1 MSMYRRVLTYQQPVS
16 RPVAQSNQ
24 TLKIILSKP
33 SFFIDDFIEGQVELT
48 SSVQIIINDINIVLN
63 SVESWQT
70 FSKELNY
77 NISEKTNEA
86 IVSVNLDVKRKLNI
100 DSNLVALKA
109 GKFNFGFK
117 FQIPKPVA
125 PSFEFPS
132 AIEGKAYIRY
142 FLVASIVSPYVSGN
156 FTTYIILK
164 QRQKI
169 EMNKQVSFSVETS
182 THKAGIFDGGK
193 CTMTVSSINGTD
205 NFRFGDSAHFNI
217 NIDNSKGKL
226 SSTECKVVM
235 TRVISFKNKLSE
247 KKKTVTDELISKV
260 VKMETLPK
268 ENKNFGVNL
277 SLKDVTNNNF
287 NIKEAKLPYTNIED
301 INFFLPTIK
310 TIILECS
317 YNIKFTLYF
326 NSFVKYKDRPRIIMN
341 MIMCHQS
348 FEEYKNEM
356 DARVNMNNM
365 MPPQLPP
372 NMMPPNMPPNM
383 PHGMPPNIPHGMPPY
398 NPHGMPPNI
407 PHGMPPYNPHGMPP
421 NMPPYMPPNN
431 MGPMANNNG
440 IPNTPLSKRNMSLP
454 PPQNQQFNQMNN
466 NMNNNMND
474 NNQDMDLPSMEE
486 LEENKINV
494 TDEGNFNNEF
504 NNGNNNF
511 NENYNNNNNYD
522 NYNNNY
528 NNDFNNNQNMNE
540 NNNDNNEPPLPP
552 LSQDN
557 NYPEYPVKPGN
568 NNY

>member
-1 MSMYRRVLTYQQPVS
+1 MSYRRVLTYQQPAS

-33 SFFIDDFIEGQVELT
+33 SFFIDEFIEGQVELT

-63 SVESWQT
+63 SIESWET
-70 FSKELNY
+70 FSKELNC
-77 NISEKTNEA
+77 NVSEKNNEA

-100 DSNLVALKA
+100 DSNLIALKA

-142 FLVASIVSPYVSGN
+142 YLVASIVSPYVSGN
-156 FTTYIILK
+156 FNTYIILK

-169 EMNKQVSFSVETS
+169 EMNKQVSFSVETF
-182 THKAGIFDGGK
+182 THKVGIFDGGK
-193 CTMTVSSINGTD
+193 VKMTVSSINGTD

-217 NIDNSKGKL
+217 NVDNSLGKL
-226 SSTECKVVM
+226 NSTECKIVM
-235 TRVISFKNKLSE
+235 NRVISFKNKLSE
-247 KKKTVTDELISKV
+247 KKKTVTDELISKI

-287 NIKEAKLPYTNIED
+287 AIKEAKLPYTNIED
-301 INFFLPTIK
+301 INFFLPTVK
-310 TIILECS
+310 TILLECS

-326 NSFVKYKDRPRIIMN
+326 NSFVKYKDRPRIIMD

-365 MPPQLPP
+365 PPQLPP
-372 NMMPPNMPPNM
+372 NMMPPNMPPYN
-383 PHGMPPNIPHGMPPY
+383 PHGIPPYNPHGMPPY
-398 NPHGMPPNI
+398 NPHG
-407 PHGMPPYNPHGMPP
+407 
-421 NMPPYMPPNN
+421 MPPNN

-466 NMNNNMND
+466 NMNDNMND

-504 NNGNNNF
+504 NNNNNF
-511 NENYNNNNNYD
+511 NENYNNNNNNYD
-522 NYNNNY
+522 NYNNY
-528 NNDFNNNQNMNE
+528 NNNFNNNQNMNE

-552 LSQDN
+552 LPQDN
-557 NYPEYPVKPGN
+557 NYPESPVKPGN

>member
-1 MSMYRRVLTYQQPVS
+1 MSYRRILTYQQPAS

-33 SFFIDDFIEGQVELT
+33 SFFIDEFIEGQVELT

-63 SVESWQT
+63 SIESWET
-70 FSKELNY
+70 FSKELNC
-77 NISEKTNEA
+77 NVSEKNNEA

-100 DSNLVALKA
+100 DSNLIALKA

-142 FLVASIVSPYVSGN
+142 YLVASIVSPYVSGN
-156 FTTYIILK
+156 FNTYIILK

-169 EMNKQVSFSVETS
+169 EMNKQVSFSVETF
-182 THKAGIFDGGK
+182 THKVGIFDGGK
-193 CTMTVSSINGTD
+193 VKMTVSSINGTD

-217 NIDNSKGKL
+217 NVDNSLGKL
-226 SSTECKVVM
+226 NSTECKIVM
-235 TRVISFKNKLSE
+235 NRVISFKNKLSE
-247 KKKTVTDELISKV
+247 KKKTVTDELISKI

-287 NIKEAKLPYTNIED
+287 AIKEAKLPYTNIED
-301 INFFLPTIK
+301 INFFLPTVK
-310 TIILECS
+310 TILLECS

-326 NSFVKYKDRPRIIMN
+326 NSFVKYKDRPRIIMD

-365 MPPQLPP
+365 PPQLPP
-372 NMMPPNMPPNM
+372 NMMPPNMPPYN
-383 PHGMPPNIPHGMPPY
+383 PHGIPPY
-398 NPHGMPPNI
+398 NPHGI
-407 PHGMPPYNPHGMPP
+407 PPYNPHGI
-421 NMPPYMPPNN
+421 PPNN

-466 NMNNNMND
+466 NMND

-504 NNGNNNF
+504 NNNNF
-511 NENYNNNNNYD
+511 NENYNNNNNNYD
-522 NYNNNY
+522 NYNNY
-528 NNDFNNNQNMNE
+528 NNNFNNNQNMNE

-552 LSQDN
+552 LPQDN

>member
-1 MSMYRRVLTYQQPVS
+1 MSYRRILTYQQPAS

-33 SFFIDDFIEGQVELT
+33 SFFIDEFIEGQVELT
-48 SSVQIIINDINIVLN
+48 SSVQIIINDINLVLN
-63 SVESWQT
+63 SIESWET
-70 FSKELNY
+70 FSKELNC
-77 NISEKTNEA
+77 NVSEKNNEA

-100 DSNLVALKA
+100 DSNLIALKA

-142 FLVASIVSPYVSGN
+142 YLVASIVSPYVSGN
-156 FTTYIILK
+156 FNTYIILK

-169 EMNKQVSFSVETS
+169 EMNKQVSFSVETF
-182 THKAGIFDGGK
+182 THKVGIFDGGK
-193 CTMTVSSINGTD
+193 VKMTVSSINGTD

-217 NIDNSKGKL
+217 NVDNSLGKL
-226 SSTECKVVM
+226 NSTECKIVM
-235 TRVISFKNKLSE
+235 NRVISFKNKLSE
-247 KKKTVTDELISKV
+247 KKKTVTDELISKI

-287 NIKEAKLPYTNIED
+287 AIKEAKLPYTNIED
-301 INFFLPTIK
+301 INFFLPTVK
-310 TIILECS
+310 TILLECS

-326 NSFVKYKDRPRIIMN
+326 NSFVKYKDRPRIIMD

-365 MPPQLPP
+365 PPQLPP
-372 NMMPPNMPPNM
+372 NMMPPNMPPYN
-383 PHGMPPNIPHGMPPY
+383 PHGIPPYNPHGIPPYNPHGMPPY
-398 NPHGMPPNI
+398 NPHG
-407 PHGMPPYNPHGMPP
+407 
-421 NMPPYMPPNN
+421 MPPNN

-466 NMNNNMND
+466 NMNDNMND

-504 NNGNNNF
+504 NNNNN
-511 NENYNNNNNYD
+511 
-522 NYNNNY
+522 
-528 NNDFNNNQNMNE
+528 FNNNQNMNE

-552 LSQDN
+552 LPQDN
-557 NYPEYPVKPGN
+557 NYPESPVKPGN

>member
-1 MSMYRRVLTYQQPVS
+1 MSYRRVLTYQQPAS

-33 SFFIDDFIEGQVELT
+33 SFFIDEFIEGQVELT

-63 SVESWQT
+63 SIESWET
-70 FSKELNY
+70 FSKELNC
-77 NISEKTNEA
+77 NVSEKNNEA

-100 DSNLVALKA
+100 DSNLIALKA

-142 FLVASIVSPYVSGN
+142 YLVASIVSPYVSGN
-156 FTTYIILK
+156 FNTYIILK

-169 EMNKQVSFSVETS
+169 EMNKQVSFSVETF
-182 THKAGIFDGGK
+182 THKVGIFDGGK
-193 CTMTVSSINGTD
+193 VKMTVSSINGTD

-217 NIDNSKGKL
+217 NVDNSLGKL
-226 SSTECKVVM
+226 NSTECKIVM
-235 TRVISFKNKLSE
+235 NRVISFKNKLSE
-247 KKKTVTDELISKV
+247 KKKTVTDELISKI

-287 NIKEAKLPYTNIED
+287 AIKEAKLPYTNIED
-301 INFFLPTIK
+301 INFFLPTVK
-310 TIILECS
+310 TILLECS

-326 NSFVKYKDRPRIIMN
+326 NSFVKYKDRPRIIMD

-365 MPPQLPP
+365 PPQLPP
-372 NMMPPNMPPNM
+372 NMMPPNMPPYN
-383 PHGMPPNIPHGMPPY
+383 PHGIPPYNPHGMPPY
-398 NPHGMPPNI
+398 NPHG
-407 PHGMPPYNPHGMPP
+407 
-421 NMPPYMPPNN
+421 MPPNN

-466 NMNNNMND
+466 NMND

-504 NNGNNNF
+504 NNNNNF
-511 NENYNNNNNYD
+511 NENYNNNNNNYD
-522 NYNNNY
+522 NYNNY
-528 NNDFNNNQNMNE
+528 NNNFNNNQNMNE

-552 LSQDN
+552 LPQDN

>member
-1 MSMYRRVLTYQQPVS
+1 MSYRRVLTYQQPAS

-33 SFFIDDFIEGQVELT
+33 SFFIDEFIEGQVELT
-48 SSVQIIINDINIVLN
+48 SSVQIIINDINLVLN
-63 SVESWQT
+63 SIESWET
-70 FSKELNY
+70 FSKELNC
-77 NISEKTNEA
+77 NVSEKNNEA

-100 DSNLVALKA
+100 DSNLIALKA

-142 FLVASIVSPYVSGN
+142 YLVASIVSPYVSGN
-156 FTTYIILK
+156 FNTYIILK

-169 EMNKQVSFSVETS
+169 EMNKQVSFSVETF
-182 THKAGIFDGGK
+182 THKVGIFDGGK
-193 CTMTVSSINGTD
+193 VKMTVSSINGTD

-217 NIDNSKGKL
+217 NVDNSLGKL
-226 SSTECKVVM
+226 NSTECKIVM
-235 TRVISFKNKLSE
+235 NRVISFKNKLSE
-247 KKKTVTDELISKV
+247 KKKTVTDELISKI

-287 NIKEAKLPYTNIED
+287 AIKEAKLPYTNIED
-301 INFFLPTIK
+301 INFFLPTVK
-310 TIILECS
+310 TILLECS

-326 NSFVKYKDRPRIIMN
+326 NSFVKYKDRPRIIMD

-365 MPPQLPP
+365 PPQLPP
-372 NMMPPNMPPNM
+372 NMMPPNMPPYN
-383 PHGMPPNIPHGMPPY
+383 PHGIPPYNPHGMPPY
-398 NPHGMPPNI
+398 NPHG
-407 PHGMPPYNPHGMPP
+407 
-421 NMPPYMPPNN
+421 MPPNN

-466 NMNNNMND
+466 NMNDNMND

-504 NNGNNNF
+504 NNNNNF
-511 NENYNNNNNYD
+511 NENYNNNNNNYD
-522 NYNNNY
+522 NYNNY
-528 NNDFNNNQNMNE
+528 NNNFNNNQNMNE

-552 LSQDN
+552 LPQDN
-557 NYPEYPVKPGN
+557 NYPESPVKPGN